1 MYIIVTHT
9 GFHENRINNTM
20 ADEVK
25 ETLRAWLA
33 IDDQM
38 RTLQAQMK
46 TLRDQKTTL
55 GAQVLAYMKDNDLA
69 NFVLDGTG
77 GTIARSERVSR
88 PALKRSTLRQQLF
101 LQFADQPERVAEAL
115 RAIEGIP
122 EGGDDMSVGGTKRDI
137 LSRRLPRSQNIS
149 LN

>member
-1 MYIIVTHT
+1 
-9 GFHENRINNTM
+9 M
-20 ADEVK
+20 ADEIK
-25 ETLRAWLA
+25 DTLRSWIT
-33 IDDQM
+33 IDDQI
-38 RTLQAQMK
+38 RGLQAQIK
-46 TLRDQKTTL
+46 ALRDQKTAL
-55 GAQVLAYMKDNDLA
+55 GTQVLDYMKNNDLA
-69 NFVLDGTG
+69 NFVLDGAN

-122 EGGDDMSVGGTKRDI
+122 EGGDDMSVGGTKRDV

-149 LN
+149 LS

>member
-1 MYIIVTHT
+1 
-9 GFHENRINNTM
+9 M

-25 ETLRAWLA
+25 ETLRAWIA
-33 IDDQM
+33 CDDQI
-38 RTLQAQMK
+38 RALQAQIK
-46 TLRDQKTTL
+46 EIRDRKNQL

-69 NFVLDGTG
+69 NFVLDGPG

-122 EGGDDMSVGGTKRDI
+122 EGGDDMSVGDTKRDI